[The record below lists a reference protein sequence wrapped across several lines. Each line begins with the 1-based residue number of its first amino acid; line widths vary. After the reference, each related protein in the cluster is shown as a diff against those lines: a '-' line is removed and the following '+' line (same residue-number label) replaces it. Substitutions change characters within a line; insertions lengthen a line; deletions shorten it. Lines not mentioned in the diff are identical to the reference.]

1 MKAKIIKIIFVI
13 CSLLVLNNF
22 AQEND
27 PGLNIGSG
35 TIMKNSSVDIN
46 METNQFTWSA
56 IDNGSNGTIYSVAVS
71 GTNVYAGGDI
81 WYIGGLYIN
90 KIAQWNGTSWSAM
103 GGDAN
108 SSVFV
113 VVADGNGNVYAGG
126 SFTSIDGVSANRIAK
141 WNGSSWS
148 ALGSG
153 ADGNVWSLAVDG
165 NGNVYAGGEFTTI
178 GGISA
183 NYIAKWNGS
192 NWAGLGTGAD
202 YSVSSLTTDNSGN
215 LYAGGWFTVIG
226 GVNANRIAKWN
237 GSSWSAFG
245 DGANSV
251 VNAIAVDDNII
262 YAGGDFSTIGGITTR
277 SIAKWNGSSW
287 SSVGSGVDGYG
298 AVRSIVVSNN
308 DIYACGDFTSIGG
321 VAANL
326 IAKWNGSSWQPVG
339 TSGVNGVDGW
349 NVYCLRKQST
359 TGSMIVCGN
368 FSNVYG
374 ISGGQNIARFTDSS
388 NPLPVELSSF
398 SGKINGS
405 NIKLSW
411 ETKTEINNYG
421 FEIERNKINVDQTYT
436 GWLKIGFVN
445 GNGNSNSPKN
455 YKYEDINISEAKYI
469 YRLKQINNDGTFN
482 YSNTIE
488 IEFTGPNKFELKQ
501 NFPNPFNPSTTV
513 SFSIPEDCNVK
524 LKLFDALG
532 QEIKELLNEYKERGV
547 HLVNLSLN
555 EFNSGIYFYRIE
567 AGSFIETK
575 KMILLK

>member
-1 MKAKIIKIIFVI
+1 MKAKSIKIIFVM
-13 CSLLVLNNF
+13 CSLLILNNF
-22 AQEND
+22 AQENV
-27 PGLNIGSG
+27 PGLNNSNGMI
-35 TIMKNSSVDIN
+35 TKNSSADIN

-56 IDNGSNGTIYSVAVS
+56 MQNGALGTVYSVAVN
-71 GTNVYAGGDI
+71 GTNVYAGGDF
-81 WYIGGLYIN
+81 WYIGGLYIYGV
-90 KIAQWNGTSWSAM
+90 ARWNGTSWSAM

-113 VVADGNGNVYAGG
+113 VAADGNGNVYAGG
-126 SFTSIDGVSANRIAK
+126 SFTSIAGVSANRIAK

-153 ADGNVWSLAVDG
+153 ANGNVWSLAVDG

-178 GGISA
+178 GGVNA

-192 NWAGLGTGAD
+192 NWSVLGTGANYGV
-202 YSVSSLTTDNSGN
+202 YSLAVDNSEN
-215 LYAGGWFTVIG
+215 VYAGGWFTVIG

-251 VNAIAVDDNII
+251 VNAIAVDGSIV
-262 YAGGDFSTIGGITTR
+262 YAGGDFSTIGGLTTR

-287 SSVGSGVDGYG
+287 SSVGSGVDISG
-298 AVRSIVVSNN
+298 AVRSIVVSGN

-321 VAANL
+321 VAVHL
-326 IAKWNGSSWQPVG
+326 IAKWNGTSWEPIG
-339 TSGVNGVDGW
+339 TSGTNGVDGW
-349 NVYCLRKQST
+349 NVYCMKKQPA
-359 TGSMIVCGN
+359 TGSMIVSGN

-388 NPLPVELSSF
+388 NPLPVEFSSF
-398 SGKINGS
+398 SGKIHGS
-405 NIKLSW
+405 NIELSW
-411 ETKTEINNYG
+411 KTITEINNYG
-421 FEIERNKINVDQTYT
+421 FEIERSKINEDQTYT

-455 YKYEDINISEAKYI
+455 YTYEDINISEGKYN
-469 YRLKQINNDGTFN
+469 YRLKQLDNNGTFN

-488 IEFTGPNKFELKQ
+488 IDFTGLNKFELKQ

-513 SFSIPEDCNVK
+513 SFSLPDDSNVK
-524 LKLFDALG
+524 LILYDALG
-532 QEIKELLNEYKERGV
+532 QEIKVFLNEYKERGV

-567 AGSFIETK
+567 AGSFVETK